1 MPEGS
6 SRAREAREWC
16 TPGGSDLPS
25 APRRPYFTRT
35 HGARTRVPVRAS
47 YTLRQRFTRCFGRLH
62 AAGGAGRP
70 HASRGPPRRHG
81 PWSQVAHV
89 LIPPGQW
96 GIPTPSVCSSLLYEI
111 KTDTLLT
118 NHSSKGA
125 GTHAVIYSTS
135 RADGGYGQTRTVKL
149 GS

>member
-1 MPEGS
+1 VVGLHSTQDLEVPEGS

-16 TPGGSDLPS
+16 ASGGSDLPR

-47 YTLRQRFTRCFGRLH
+47 YTLQRRFTRCFGRWH
-62 AAGGAGRP
+62 TAGGAGRP

-89 LIPPGQW
+89 PIPPRFPPRGAYAHFYIISRDFADIW
-96 GIPTPSVCSSLLYEI
+96 GVL
-111 KTDTLLT
+111 
-118 NHSSKGA
+118 
-125 GTHAVIYSTS
+125 GTHRCRQSP
-135 RADGGYGQTRTVKL
+135 KL
-149 GS
+149 GRFF